1 MRWKSHVLYVPPARG
16 SPILAVVRTTS
27 SIIPPLSK
35 LSTGFEVHLCAVELA
50 ALPLVNRDLVC
61 QGNGMAE
68 RYICAVLRAAVLCI
82 VPKMTYD
89 VDGNAGSCVEIAGP
103 RSTTLRPNIAIY
115 VLAGSEA
122 RSCTPWLQTRT
133 ASTNALLLGHR
144 CMQHAC
150 LKQKCTGA
158 ANSVESDGF
167 KGFVQTRLLYTSN
180 VLDVAFSTP
189 LQKKIM

>member
-16 SPILAVVRTTS
+16 SPISAVVRTTS
-27 SIIPPLSK
+27 SIIPP
-35 LSTGFEVHLCAVELA
+35 LCAVELA

-150 LKQKCTGA
+150 LKQTMHRCCK
-158 ANSVESDGF
+158 
-167 KGFVQTRLLYTSN
+167 
-180 VLDVAFSTP
+180 
-189 LQKKIM
+189 